1 MKQFFL
7 IPTCALVAAVTVT
20 SCQREEKSCVELATE
35 LTIILKKV
43 NDYESAEAAAPAVKV
58 YMERLSAALG
68 RPVAHG
74 GSALYKSESGE
85 LKNALEE
92 LARQIARV
100 RASYPEQMQAAT
112 FTPTDENQAA
122 SEAPIDAAVKALTQN
137 VTKRLQGDAA
147 GAYAK
152 YAAKTITDAEKDQL
166 VTYSKGILKA
176 LSETQ
181 AGMAEIAA
189 LGKLV
194 NVSTSDAED
203 EEESEDS
210 EEESS
215 VASEDVDAGDASA
228 VDAYLKKCM
237 KEQQAKYNAANAA
250 KAEAVLAA
258 VQTEHYDAVIKSA
271 SKLINTL
278 VSYKGGESSEIPTGF
293 VPAVKYL
300 VDSGM
305 GDASDEE
312 KAARLERVNELVT
325 VIGAERLLL
334 QKGVTP
340 VRVAEVCFSTVGYMV
355 DNNISVETDDSLL
368 QHLGANLGIETPAE
382 GEEEGSAGDAG
393 QIKTSRAAE
402 SLAQGNVYLNTF
414 APNTSSGTTYA
425 PTSKDPVN
433 DMEGADGKVIAFAE
447 CYGSVALQEAFGDF
461 IRLGDEDASTKP
473 VIDKSIWSFDG
484 AEAAPA
490 APEVDW
496 NAVNAARKA
505 VETTDAPAEGAA
517 VEGETVTEVVDEPVV
532 EDDTVSEDAEEET
545 TSEEET
551 ETEEP
556 AVEDEEETS
565 SDDSAVEEEEETS
578 TDDEEDTTSDEP
590 AAEEEEEE
598 STTDEPAAEEEEEST
613 TDEPAVEEEEETS
626 SDEEE
631 ETSSDDSSD
640 EEEVSSDDEEESS
653 SDDDFGFGDIEF

>member
-112 FTPTDENQAA
+112 YTPTDENQAA

-368 QHLGANLGIETPAE
+368 QHLGANLGIEIPAE
-382 GEEEGSAGDAG
+382 GEEEGAAGNAG

-505 VETTDAPAEGAA
+505 VEATDAPAEVAIA
-517 VEGETVTEVVDEPVV
+517 EGETVTELVDEPAV
-532 EDDTVSEDAEEET
+532 EEESASEETSDDEEET
-545 TSEEET
+545 TSEEEVD
-551 ETEEP
+551 TEEP

-565 SDDSAVEEEEETS
+565 TEEEEDTTSDEPAVEEEEESTTDEPATEDEEETTTDEPAVEEEEETS
-578 TDDEEDTTSDEP
+578 TDDEE
-590 AAEEEEEE
+590 E
-598 STTDEPAAEEEEEST
+598 S
-613 TDEPAVEEEEETS
+613 
-626 SDEEE
+626 
-631 ETSSDDSSD
+631 
-640 EEEVSSDDEEESS
+640 SSDDEEESS

>member
-1 MKQFFL
+1 M
-7 IPTCALVAAVTVT
+7 
-20 SCQREEKSCVELATE
+20 
-35 LTIILKKV
+35 
-43 NDYESAEAAAPAVKV
+43 
-58 YMERLSAALG
+58 
-68 RPVAHG
+68 
-74 GSALYKSESGE
+74 
-85 LKNALEE
+85 
-92 LARQIARV
+92 
-100 RASYPEQMQAAT
+100 
-112 FTPTDENQAA
+112 
-122 SEAPIDAAVKALTQN
+122 
-137 VTKRLQGDAA
+137 
-147 GAYAK
+147 
-152 YAAKTITDAEKDQL
+152 
-166 VTYSKGILKA
+166 KA

-258 VQTEHYDAVIKSA
+258 VQTGHYDAVIKSA

-382 GEEEGSAGDAG
+382 GEEEGAAGDAG

-556 AVEDEEETS
+556 AVADEEETS
-565 SDDSAVEEEEETS
+565 SDEPAEEEEEETS
-578 TDDEEDTTSDEP
+578 TDEEEETTSDEP
-590 AAEEEEEE
+590 AAEEEEE

-631 ETSSDDSSD
+631 DTSSDDSSD

>member
-1 MKQFFL
+1 M
-7 IPTCALVAAVTVT
+7 
-20 SCQREEKSCVELATE
+20 
-35 LTIILKKV
+35 
-43 NDYESAEAAAPAVKV
+43 
-58 YMERLSAALG
+58 
-68 RPVAHG
+68 
-74 GSALYKSESGE
+74 
-85 LKNALEE
+85 
-92 LARQIARV
+92 
-100 RASYPEQMQAAT
+100 
-112 FTPTDENQAA
+112 
-122 SEAPIDAAVKALTQN
+122 
-137 VTKRLQGDAA
+137 
-147 GAYAK
+147 
-152 YAAKTITDAEKDQL
+152 
-166 VTYSKGILKA
+166 
-176 LSETQ
+176 
-181 AGMAEIAA
+181 
-189 LGKLV
+189 
-194 NVSTSDAED
+194 
-203 EEESEDS
+203 
-210 EEESS
+210 
-215 VASEDVDAGDASA
+215 
-228 VDAYLKKCM
+228 
-237 KEQQAKYNAANAA
+237 
-250 KAEAVLAA
+250 
-258 VQTEHYDAVIKSA
+258 
-271 SKLINTL
+271 INTL

-382 GEEEGSAGDAG
+382 GEEEGVAGDAG

-505 VETTDAPAEGAA
+505 VEATDAPAEGAA
-517 VEGETVTEVVDEPVV
+517 VEGETVTEVVDEPAV

-565 SDDSAVEEEEETS
+565 SDEPAEEEEETS
-578 TDDEEDTTSDEP
+578 TDEEEETTSDEP

-598 STTDEPAAEEEEEST
+598 STTDEPAAEEEEE
-613 TDEPAVEEEEETS
+613 TS
-626 SDEEE
+626 ADEEE

-653 SDDDFGFGDIEF
+653 SDDDFGFGDIVF

>member
-35 LTIILKKV
+35 LTLILKKV
-43 NDYESAEAAAPAVKV
+43 NDFESAEAAAPAVKV

-112 FTPTDENQAA
+112 FQTTDENQAA
-122 SEAPIDAAVKALTQN
+122 SEAPIDAAVKALTLN
-137 VTKRLQGDAA
+137 VTQRLQGEAA
-147 GAYAK
+147 TAFAK
-152 YAAKTITDAEKDQL
+152 YAANTITDAEKDQL
-166 VTYSKGILKA
+166 VSYSKELLKTLA
-176 LSETQ
+176 ETQ

-189 LGKLV
+189 LGKVV
-194 NVSTSDAED
+194 NVSDA
-203 EEESEDS
+203 EEESEES
-210 EEESS
+210 EEEES
-215 VASEDVDAGDASA
+215 VAAEDVDAGDASA

-237 KEQQAKYNAANAA
+237 KEQQSKYNAAYAA
-250 KAEAVLAA
+250 KAEAVLSA
-258 VQTEHYDAVIKSA
+258 VQSEHYDAVIKSA
-271 SKLINTL
+271 SRLINTL
-278 VSYKGGESSEIPTGF
+278 VSYQGGESSEIPNGF
-293 VPAVKYL
+293 VPSVKYM
-300 VDSGM
+300 VDSSM

-312 KAARLERVNELVT
+312 KAARLNRISELVT
-325 VIGAERLLL
+325 VISAERLLL
-334 QKGVTP
+334 QKNVTP
-340 VRVAEVCFSTVGYMV
+340 VRVAEVCFSTVNYMV
-355 DNNISVETDDSLL
+355 DNNINVETDDSLI
-368 QHLGANLGIETPAE
+368 QHLGANLGVEAPAE
-382 GEEEGSAGDAG
+382 GEEEGAAGNGG

-425 PTSKDPVN
+425 PTTKDPVN

-461 IRLGDEDASTKP
+461 IRLGEEDASTKP
-473 VIDKSIWSFDG
+473 VIDQSIWSFDG
-484 AEAAPA
+484 DEAAPA

-505 VETTDAPAEGAA
+505 VETTDAPAPVV
-517 VEGETVTEVVDEPVV
+517 VEGETVTETTEEPAT
-532 EDDTVSEDAEEET
+532 EEEET
-545 TSEEET
+545 TSDDSEEESSSEEET
-551 ETEEP
+551 DTEEP
-556 AVEDEEETS
+556 STEEEETS
-565 SDDSAVEEEEETS
+565 SDDEEETDSEEPAVEEEEET
-578 TDDEEDTTSDEP
+578 TTEEETSDESATEEEEEP
-590 AAEEEEEE
+590 AAEEE
-598 STTDEPAAEEEEEST
+598 TTSDDSE
-613 TDEPAVEEEEETS
+613 EPAVEEEEETS

-631 ETSSDDSSD
+631 TSSDESSD
-640 EEEVSSDDEEESS
+640 EEEISSDEEEDSG